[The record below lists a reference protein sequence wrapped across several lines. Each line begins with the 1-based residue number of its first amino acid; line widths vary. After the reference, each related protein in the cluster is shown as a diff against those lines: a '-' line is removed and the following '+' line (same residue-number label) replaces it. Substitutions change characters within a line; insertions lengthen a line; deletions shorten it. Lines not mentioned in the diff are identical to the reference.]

1 MHAPRRQAFDV
12 LSISALDIFAS
23 ALGVFILMAILMFPY
38 YLKQPSL
45 EVEQA
50 GAEAELSAAGVAK
63 STLTQAL
70 ADGEADGAAA
80 LAELEAA
87 KTRLARAEAAAAARS
102 REAAPEKQAP
112 KAGTQN
118 NPLLIDDLDL
128 VVVLDTTK
136 SMKRELADL
145 QANLIGVIN
154 VLHRL
159 AASLRVGLVAFKDR
173 GDDYLTRAFPLRAMA
188 GGEVRAITSFLR
200 RIEAEG
206 GGDRPEPV
214 DDALQVAI
222 DMAWRAEA
230 QGRIILVGDAEPRA
244 RQRAL
249 DLAESFRRSAGK
261 AGLPRVVSTI
271 FTGGHPSAEAFFER
285 LADVGGGDAS
295 VHQGRMIESVLLS
308 ILPREE

>member
-1 MHAPRRQAFDV
+1 MHRPNRQSFDV

-45 EVEQA
+45 EQEQE
-50 GAEAELSAAGVAK
+50 GAEAELVAAGVAK
-63 STLTQAL
+63 STLTQAI
-70 ADGEADGAAA
+70 ADAEAEGAEAT
-80 LAELEAA
+80 AELEAA
-87 KTRLARAEAAAAARS
+87 KTRLTRAAAAAKAR
-102 REAAPEKQAP
+102 PKPIAP
-112 KAGTQN
+112 KPSQLD
-118 NPLLIDDLDL
+118 NPLFIDDLDL

-145 QANLIGVIN
+145 QANLIGVIR

-173 GDDYLTRAFPLRAMA
+173 GDEYLTRAFPLRGMN
-188 GGEVRAITSFLR
+188 GNEVRAITDFLK

-214 DDALQVAI
+214 DTALQVAI
-222 DMAWRAEA
+222 DMAWRSDA
-230 QGRIILVGDAEPRA
+230 QGRIILVGDAEPRE

-249 DLAESFRRSAGK
+249 ELAGSFRASAGT
-261 AGLPRVVSTI
+261 AELPRVVSSI
-271 FTGGHPSAEAFFER
+271 FTGDHPGAAGFYEKLAE
-285 LADVGGGDAS
+285 VGGGEAS
-295 VHQGRMIESVLLS
+295 IHQGRMIESVLLS
-308 ILPREE
+308 ILPDKE